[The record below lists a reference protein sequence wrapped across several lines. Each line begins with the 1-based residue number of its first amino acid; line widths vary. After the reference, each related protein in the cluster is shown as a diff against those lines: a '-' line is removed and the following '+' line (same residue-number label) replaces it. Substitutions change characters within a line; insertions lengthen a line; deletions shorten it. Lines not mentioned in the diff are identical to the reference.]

1 MKKVN
6 TKIVGVALASTMIF
20 GCGSVLAAPA
30 PAVQQV
36 EAEGQTMAAYSTGD
50 LSVNASAQSTSKT
63 FYFTPLYDGNYSF
76 TISNGVFSDTH
87 LNPKVFVG
95 ESQAYSG
102 SFTMYMVA
110 GRTYA
115 INASLATSAVPNNNP
130 YYGYGY
136 GYGYGY
142 SGYNDWN
149 WNTSYYSGTGS
160 YDISVA
166 FAAPEIEPE
175 VSETVVVEFE
185 NWRYDT
191 QAREWT
197 EVYTENSYQFTPAE
211 SGEYQVA
218 IGDAE
223 SAWQRSDGGHWEGW
237 SFVPNEPGEMTPTVS
252 IFDGDDLIFYLAGEG
267 TDTTKLDS
275 DITYLVVATADH
287 AGTYTLTITP
297 VPAPEPAPASE
308 PEVEVHYTEE
318 ELRAMATNNFVGT
331 LYTRILGRFSDEAGR
346 AAFADD
352 LLNQGFTAT
361 QVAQIMFASEE
372 FGNLA
377 MDDATF
383 VSCVY
388 YTFCDREATAD
399 EAAAMMADLAAGTS
413 RSAIVEQMAASDE
426 WAAFCAF
433 YGVNV

>member
-1 MKKVN
+1 MKKITT
-6 TKIVGVALASTMIF
+6 TKIAGVALASTMIF

-36 EAEGQTMAAYSTGD
+36 QAEGQTMAAYSTGD
-50 LSVNASAQSTSKT
+50 LSVNSSAQSTSKT

-87 LNPKVFVG
+87 LSPKVFVG

-115 INASLATSAVPNNNP
+115 INASLATSAVPQNNPYNP

-142 SGYNDWN
+142 SGYNNWN

-175 VSETVVVEFE
+175 VAEEVTVQRDGYWNYTSTEF
-185 NWRYDT
+185 
-191 QAREWT
+191 
-197 EVYTENSYQFTPAE
+197 QFTPE
-211 SGEYQVA
+211 TTGEYQVE
-218 IGDAE
+218 I
-223 SAWQRSDGGHWEGW
+223 SDVQSQYDWIDYWNPGHEI
-237 SFVPNEPGEMTPTVS
+237 GEMTPTVS
-252 IFDGDDLIFYLAGEG
+252 IYSGEELIFFLEGEG
-267 TDTTKLDS
+267 ADVTKLDENT
-275 DITYLVVATADH
+275 TYLVVATADH
-287 AGTYTLTITP
+287 VGTYTLTIA
-297 VPAPEPAPASE
+297 PAP
-308 PEVEVHYTEE
+308 VQEVHYTEE
-318 ELRAMATNNFVGT
+318 QLRAMSTNNFVGT
-331 LYTRILGRFSDEAGR
+331 LYTRILGRFSDSEGR
-346 AAFADD
+346 AEFTED
-352 LLNQGFTAT
+352 LLNQGYTAT
-361 QVAQIMFASEE
+361 QIATIMFTSEE
-372 FGNLA
+372 FGNLN

-383 VSCVY
+383 ISTAF
-388 YTFCDREATAD
+388 YTFCDRDATAE
-399 EAAAMMADLAAGTS
+399 EAADLMAGLAAGTTT
-413 RSAIVEQMAASDE
+413 RAQIVEQLAASDE
-426 WAAFCAF
+426 WASFCAF